1 MTPGRLQP
9 LPSTKIS
16 MDDRMQRRCSFRLCL
31 CIAAVSLLLTA
42 SATGQQKRFAA
53 FGGYS
58 SRADIVFTPVS
69 SFPISIPNIERM
81 NGWNGS
87 FEARV
92 LPFIGVVA
100 DVSGHY
106 GSYGASA
113 GCEAI
118 LICVPVNGTVNS
130 SLYSVMFGPQASV
143 SLWRFTPFVHAL
155 FGVAHINHKAELLA
169 LNGFPNSD
177 TSFADAFGGGIDFR
191 IASIVSWRVQ
201 ADLLQ
206 TRFFNLPPP
215 LSLVVSTQDGLRGST
230 GVVLRF

>member
-1 MTPGRLQP
+1 MIGARRRFSFTPCA
-9 LPSTKIS
+9 SA
-16 MDDRMQRRCSFRLCL
+16 LCAL
-31 CIAAVSLLLTA
+31 AILFLLTTPA
-42 SATGQQKRFAA
+42 AAQRKRFAA

-87 FEARV
+87 FEAK
-92 LPFIGVVA
+92 LIPIIGVVA

-106 GSYGASA
+106 GSYGANV

-155 FGVAHINHKAELLA
+155 FGVAHINHKADLLA
-169 LNGFPNSD
+169 VDGLSNSD
-177 TSFADAFGGGIDFR
+177 TSFADAFGGGFDFR
-191 IASIVSWRVQ
+191 IVSIVSWRFQ

-215 LSLVVSTQDGLRGST
+215 ISYVVSTPQNGFRGST
-230 GVVLRF
+230 GVVVRF

>member
-1 MTPGRLQP
+1 MIGARRSFSFTPCA
-9 LPSTKIS
+9 SA
-16 MDDRMQRRCSFRLCL
+16 LCAL
-31 CIAAVSLLLTA
+31 AILFLLTTPA
-42 SATGQQKRFAA
+42 AAQRKRFAA

-87 FEARV
+87 FEAK
-92 LPFIGVVA
+92 LIPIIGVVA

-106 GSYGASA
+106 GSYGANV

-155 FGVAHINHKAELLA
+155 FGVAHINHKADLLA
-169 LNGFPNSD
+169 VDGLSNSD
-177 TSFADAFGGGIDFR
+177 TSFADAFGGGFDFR
-191 IASIVSWRVQ
+191 IVSIVSWRFQ

-215 LSLVVSTQDGLRGST
+215 ISYIVSTPQNGFRGST

>member
-1 MTPGRLQP
+1 MIGARRRFSFTPCA
-9 LPSTKIS
+9 SA
-16 MDDRMQRRCSFRLCL
+16 LCAL
-31 CIAAVSLLLTA
+31 AILFLLTTPA
-42 SATGQQKRFAA
+42 AAQRKRFAA

-87 FEARV
+87 FEAK
-92 LPFIGVVA
+92 LIPIIGVVA

-106 GSYGASA
+106 GSYGANV

-155 FGVAHINHKAELLA
+155 FGVAHINHKADLLA
-169 LNGFPNSD
+169 TSGLSNSD
-177 TSFADAFGGGIDFR
+177 TSFADAFGGGFDFR
-191 IASIVSWRVQ
+191 IASIVSWRFQ

-215 LSLVVSTQDGLRGST
+215 ISYVVSTPQNGFRGST
-230 GVVLRF
+230 GVVVRF

>member
-1 MTPGRLQP
+1 MIGARRRFSFTPCA
-9 LPSTKIS
+9 SA
-16 MDDRMQRRCSFRLCL
+16 LCAL
-31 CIAAVSLLLTA
+31 AILFLLTTPA
-42 SATGQQKRFAA
+42 AAQRKRFAA

-87 FEARV
+87 FEAK
-92 LPFIGVVA
+92 LIPIIGVVA

-106 GSYGASA
+106 GSYGANV

-155 FGVAHINHKAELLA
+155 FGVAHINHKADLLA
-169 LNGFPNSD
+169 VDGLSNSD
-177 TSFADAFGGGIDFR
+177 TSFADAFGGGFDFR
-191 IASIVSWRVQ
+191 IVSIVSWRFQ

-215 LSLVVSTQDGLRGST
+215 ISYIVSTPQNGFRGST
-230 GVVLRF
+230 GVVVRF

>member
-1 MTPGRLQP
+1 MIGARRRFSFTPCA
-9 LPSTKIS
+9 SA
-16 MDDRMQRRCSFRLCL
+16 LCGL
-31 CIAAVSLLLTA
+31 AILFLLTTPA
-42 SATGQQKRFAA
+42 AAQRKRFAA

-87 FEARV
+87 FEAK
-92 LPFIGVVA
+92 LIPIIGVVA

-106 GSYGASA
+106 GSYGANV

-155 FGVAHINHKAELLA
+155 FGVAHINHKADLLA
-169 LNGFPNSD
+169 VDGLSNSD
-177 TSFADAFGGGIDFR
+177 TSFADAFGGGFDFR
-191 IASIVSWRVQ
+191 IVSIVSWRFQ

-215 LSLVVSTQDGLRGST
+215 ISYIVSTPQNGFRGST
-230 GVVLRF
+230 GVVVRF

>member
-1 MTPGRLQP
+1 MNSRT
-9 LPSTKIS
+9 
-16 MDDRMQRRCSFRLCL
+16 QRGCSFRRCL
-31 CIAAVSLLLTA
+31 CTVALSLLLTTT
-42 SATGQQKRFAA
+42 ATAQRKRFAA

-58 SRADIVFTPVS
+58 SRADVVFTPVS

-87 FEARV
+87 FEAK
-92 LPFIGVVA
+92 LIPIIGIVA

-130 SLYSVMFGPQASV
+130 SLYSIMFGPQASV
-143 SLWRFTPFVHAL
+143 SFWRFTPFVHAL

-169 LNGFPNSD
+169 LNGLSNSD
-177 TSFADAFGGGIDFR
+177 TSFADAFGAGIDFR
-191 IASIVSWRVQ
+191 IVSIVSWRFQ
-201 ADLLQ
+201 GDLLQ

-215 LSLVVSTQDGLRGST
+215 ISFVVSTQNGFRGST
-230 GVVLRF
+230 GVVIRF

>member
-1 MTPGRLQP
+1 MTG
-9 LPSTKIS
+9 T
-16 MDDRMQRRCSFRLCL
+16 RRRFSFAPCASALC
-31 CIAAVSLLLTA
+31 AVAILFLLTTPA
-42 SATGQQKRFAA
+42 AAQRKRFAA

-87 FEARV
+87 FEAK
-92 LPFIGVVA
+92 LIPIIGVVA

-106 GSYGASA
+106 GSYGANV

-155 FGVAHINHKAELLA
+155 FGVAHINHKADLLA
-169 LNGFPNSD
+169 VSGLSNSD
-177 TSFADAFGGGIDFR
+177 TSFADAFGGGFDFR
-191 IASIVSWRVQ
+191 IVSIVSWRFQ

-215 LSLVVSTQDGLRGST
+215 LSSIVSTPQNGFRGST

>member
-1 MTPGRLQP
+1 MIGA
-9 LPSTKIS
+9 
-16 MDDRMQRRCSFRLCL
+16 QRRFSFTPCASALCAL
-31 CIAAVSLLLTA
+31 AILFLLTTPA
-42 SATGQQKRFAA
+42 AAQRKRFAA

-69 SFPISIPNIERM
+69 SFPVSIPNIERM

-87 FEARV
+87 FEAK
-92 LPFIGVVA
+92 LIPIIGVVA

-106 GSYGASA
+106 GSYGANV

-155 FGVAHINHKAELLA
+155 FGVAHINHKADLLA
-169 LNGFPNSD
+169 VDGLSNSD
-177 TSFADAFGGGIDFR
+177 TSFADAFGGGFDFR
-191 IASIVSWRVQ
+191 IVSIVSWRFQ

-215 LSLVVSTQDGLRGST
+215 ISYVVSTPQNGFRGST
-230 GVVLRF
+230 GVVVRF

>member
-1 MTPGRLQP
+1 MIGA
-9 LPSTKIS
+9 
-16 MDDRMQRRCSFRLCL
+16 RRSFSFAPCASALCAL
-31 CIAAVSLLLTA
+31 AILFLLTTPA
-42 SATGQQKRFAA
+42 AAQRKRFAA

-87 FEARV
+87 FEAK
-92 LPFIGVVA
+92 LIPIIGVVA

-106 GSYGASA
+106 GSYGANV

-155 FGVAHINHKAELLA
+155 FGVAHINHKADLLA
-169 LNGFPNSD
+169 VDGLSNSD
-177 TSFADAFGGGIDFR
+177 TSFADAFGGGFDFR
-191 IASIVSWRVQ
+191 IVSIVSWRFQ

-215 LSLVVSTQDGLRGST
+215 ISYIVNTPQNGFRGST

>member
-1 MTPGRLQP
+1 MIGA
-9 LPSTKIS
+9 
-16 MDDRMQRRCSFRLCL
+16 RRSFSFAPCASALCAL
-31 CIAAVSLLLTA
+31 AILFLLTTPA
-42 SATGQQKRFAA
+42 AAQRKRFAA

-87 FEARV
+87 FEAK
-92 LPFIGVVA
+92 LIPSIGVVA

-106 GSYGASA
+106 GSYGANV

-155 FGVAHINHKAELLA
+155 FGFAHINHKADLLA
-169 LNGFPNSD
+169 VDGLSNSD
-177 TSFADAFGGGIDFR
+177 TSFADAFGGGFDFR
-191 IASIVSWRVQ
+191 IVSIVSWRFQ

-215 LSLVVSTQDGLRGST
+215 ISYIVSTPQNGFRGST

>member
-1 MTPGRLQP
+1 MIGA
-9 LPSTKIS
+9 
-16 MDDRMQRRCSFRLCL
+16 RRSFSFAPCASALCAL
-31 CIAAVSLLLTA
+31 AILFLLTTPA
-42 SATGQQKRFAA
+42 AAQRKRFAA

-87 FEARV
+87 FEAK
-92 LPFIGVVA
+92 LIPIIGVVA

-106 GSYGASA
+106 GSYGANV

-155 FGVAHINHKAELLA
+155 FGVAHINHKADLLA
-169 LNGFPNSD
+169 VDGLSNSD
-177 TSFADAFGGGIDFR
+177 TSFADAFGGGFDFR
-191 IASIVSWRVQ
+191 IVSIVSWRFQ

-215 LSLVVSTQDGLRGST
+215 ISYVVSTPQNGFRGST
-230 GVVLRF
+230 GVVVRF

>member
-1 MTPGRLQP
+1 M
-9 LPSTKIS
+9 
-16 MDDRMQRRCSFRLCL
+16 RCLW
-31 CIAAVSLLLTA
+31 AVTALFLVTA
-42 SATGQQKRFAA
+42 SASAQHKRFAA

-69 SFPISIPNIERM
+69 SFPIAIPNIERM

-87 FEARV
+87 FEARI

-118 LICVPVNGTVNS
+118 LICVPVSGTVNS
-130 SLYSVMFGPQASV
+130 SLYSVMFGAQASV
-143 SLWRFTPFVHAL
+143 SIWRFTPFVHAL
-155 FGVAHINHKAELLA
+155 FGVAHINHKAALLA
-169 LNGFPNSD
+169 LSGLTNSD

-191 IASIVSWRVQ
+191 IVSMVSWRFQ

-215 LSLVVSTQDGLRGST
+215 LSFIVSTQNGFRGST

>member
-1 MTPGRLQP
+1 MIGARGSFSFTPCA
-9 LPSTKIS
+9 SA
-16 MDDRMQRRCSFRLCL
+16 LCAL
-31 CIAAVSLLLTA
+31 AILFLLTTPA
-42 SATGQQKRFAA
+42 AAQRKRFAA

-87 FEARV
+87 FEAK
-92 LPFIGVVA
+92 LIPIIGVVA

-106 GSYGASA
+106 GSYGANV

-155 FGVAHINHKAELLA
+155 FGVAHINHKADLLA
-169 LNGFPNSD
+169 VDGLSNSD
-177 TSFADAFGGGIDFR
+177 TSFADAFGGGFDFR
-191 IASIVSWRVQ
+191 IVSIVSWRFQ

-215 LSLVVSTQDGLRGST
+215 ISYVVSTPQNGFRGST
-230 GVVLRF
+230 GVVVRF

>member
-1 MTPGRLQP
+1 MNTAARGTFSL
-9 LPSTKIS
+9 
-16 MDDRMQRRCSFRLCL
+16 MQCARA
-31 CIAAVSLLLTA
+31 IAILFLLTSTVA
-42 SATGQQKRFAA
+42 AQHKRFAA

-87 FEARV
+87 FEAKL
-92 LPFIGVVA
+92 LPVIGVVA

-106 GSYGASA
+106 GSYGANA

-118 LICVPVNGTVNS
+118 LICVPVSGTVNS
-130 SLYSVMFGPQASV
+130 SLYSLMFGPQVSV

-169 LNGFPNSD
+169 ISGLSNSD

-191 IASIVSWRVQ
+191 IVSIVSLRFQ

-215 LSLVVSTQDGLRGST
+215 ISYVVSTPQNGFRGST
-230 GVVLRF
+230 GLVLRF

>member
-1 MTPGRLQP
+1 MIGARRSFSFTPCA
-9 LPSTKIS
+9 SA
-16 MDDRMQRRCSFRLCL
+16 LCAL
-31 CIAAVSLLLTA
+31 AILFLLTTPA
-42 SATGQQKRFAA
+42 AAQRKRFAA

-87 FEARV
+87 FEAK
-92 LPFIGVVA
+92 LIPIIGVVA

-106 GSYGASA
+106 GSYGANV

-155 FGVAHINHKAELLA
+155 FGVAHINHKADLLA
-169 LNGFPNSD
+169 VDGLSNSD
-177 TSFADAFGGGIDFR
+177 TSFADAFGGGFDFR
-191 IASIVSWRVQ
+191 IVSIVSWRFQ

-215 LSLVVSTQDGLRGST
+215 ISYIVSTPQNGFRGST
-230 GVVLRF
+230 GVVVRF

>member
-1 MTPGRLQP
+1 MTSGGPQA
-9 LPSTKIS
+9 IS
-16 MDDRMQRRCSFRLCL
+16 INNGTRRGCSFRRYLWVPTAL
-31 CIAAVSLLLTA
+31 FLLTA
-42 SATGQQKRFAA
+42 NATAQHKRFAA
-53 FGGYS
+53 FAGYS
-58 SRADIVFTPVS
+58 SRADIVFTPVR

-92 LPFIGVVA
+92 FRFIGVVA

-143 SLWRFTPFVHAL
+143 WRFTPFVHAL
-155 FGVAHINHKAELLA
+155 FGVAHINHKAQLLA
-169 LNGFPNSD
+169 LSGLTNSD
-177 TSFADAFGGGIDFR
+177 TSFADALGGGIDFR
-191 IASIVSWRVQ
+191 IVSIVSWREG
-201 ADLLQ
+201 
-206 TRFFNLPPP
+206 
-215 LSLVVSTQDGLRGST
+215 VST
-230 GVVLRF
+230 VVEG

>member
-1 MTPGRLQP
+1 MNSRTQRSCSIKRRLWA
-9 LPSTKIS
+9 IS
-16 MDDRMQRRCSFRLCL
+16 LSFLLAVTAAAQR
-31 CIAAVSLLLTA
+31 
-42 SATGQQKRFAA
+42 KRFAA

-87 FEARV
+87 FEAKLIPV
-92 LPFIGVVA
+92 LGVVA
-100 DVSGHY
+100 DASGHY

-130 SLYSVMFGPQASV
+130 SLYSLMFGPQASV

-155 FGVAHINHKAELLA
+155 FGVAHINHKADLLA
-169 LNGFPNSD
+169 LSGLSNSD

-191 IASIVSWRVQ
+191 IVSTVSWRFQ
-201 ADLLQ
+201 GDLLQ
-206 TRFFNLPPP
+206 TRFFNLSAPV
-215 LSLVVSTQDGLRGST
+215 SFIVSTQNGFRGST
-230 GVVLRF
+230 GVLIRF

>member
-1 MTPGRLQP
+1 MIGARRRFSFTPCA
-9 LPSTKIS
+9 SA
-16 MDDRMQRRCSFRLCL
+16 LCAL
-31 CIAAVSLLLTA
+31 AILFLLTTPA
-42 SATGQQKRFAA
+42 AAQRKRFAA

-87 FEARV
+87 FEAK
-92 LPFIGVVA
+92 LIPIIGVVA

-106 GSYGASA
+106 GSYGANV

-155 FGVAHINHKAELLA
+155 FGVAHINHKADLLA
-169 LNGFPNSD
+169 VDGLSNSD
-177 TSFADAFGGGIDFR
+177 TSFADAFGGGFDFR
-191 IASIVSWRVQ
+191 IVSIVSWRFQ

-206 TRFFNLPPP
+206 TRFFNLPRPI
-215 LSLVVSTQDGLRGST
+215 SYIVSTPQNGFRGST
-230 GVVLRF
+230 GVVFRF

>member
-1 MTPGRLQP
+1 MIGARRRFSFTPCA
-9 LPSTKIS
+9 SA
-16 MDDRMQRRCSFRLCL
+16 LCAL
-31 CIAAVSLLLTA
+31 AILFLLTTPA
-42 SATGQQKRFAA
+42 AAQRKRFAA

-87 FEARV
+87 FEAK
-92 LPFIGVVA
+92 LIPIIGVVA

-106 GSYGASA
+106 GSYGANV

-155 FGVAHINHKAELLA
+155 FGVAHINHKADLLA
-169 LNGFPNSD
+169 VDGLSNSD
-177 TSFADAFGGGIDFR
+177 TSFADAFGGGFDFR
-191 IASIVSWRVQ
+191 IVSIVSWRFQ

-215 LSLVVSTQDGLRGST
+215 ISYIVSTPQNGFRGST